1 MVQVAN
7 QSLTYIVCVHCSLW
21 LLADPLSPRQIFNLT
36 MQFGYMKYVVHGT
49 GNVGTLQPWHNDK
62 KARSNCVKIL
72 FSWAISQMLA
82 DIYMYPHKHYT
93 CVFSRNMGVFE
104 LLPQCHVVILLT
116 PLQIYNG
123 RVTSIMQF
131 GCFVQLEGVR
141 GKFEGLVHVSQ
152 LRREGR
158 VKDVTEV
165 VKRNDKVKVKV
176 LSISGS
182 KLSLSMKVQYFIVW
196 VVYKC
201 VRMADTTK
209 LFIYIH
215 VCWVC

>member
-1 MVQVAN
+1 MF
-7 QSLTYIVCVHCSLW
+7 
-21 LLADPLSPRQIFNLT
+21 SPGIWGCL
-36 MQFGYMKYVVHGT
+36 KYLIIHVI
-49 GNVGTLQPWHNDK
+49 
-62 KARSNCVKIL
+62 C
-72 FSWAISQMLA
+72 
-82 DIYMYPHKHYT
+82 IY
-93 CVFSRNMGVFE
+93 F
-104 LLPQCHVVILLT
+104 LPHVVILLT

-158 VKDVTEV
+158 VKDVAEV

-182 KLSLSMKVQYFIVW
+182 KLSLSIKVQYFIV
-196 VVYKC
+196 
-201 VRMADTTK
+201 
-209 LFIYIH
+209 
-215 VCWVC
+215 